1 MKVVFSAGVSTLSA
15 SGGLGLS
22 HVGRISAARDHRT
35 TRSRSSLVEVD
46 LAVAESAVLE
56 TQLVQLGQEGLVLA
70 NLTSVEVLQE
80 DTLARSNAGRE
91 VRATVATVDVVVI
104 NLSVAAA
111 LRAVEL
117 LVRDVDWRLP
127 REKLDGKSFISF
139 SFNLREFGK
148 SLQFDE
154 GFGALSVAL
163 VEEAREGHDT
173 VDLLRAELFLILN
186 QAHSSLHSTGVLLLV
201 HLPLAEQEEMNGFSS
216 LPRISKSLVSAHT
229 DVGGDQRIHGLGCNV
244 SCCIPRLSDLGNL
257 SIKHSLLIRVHFKG
271 RQHIDLLDQQQWS
284 VLLSHF
290 QSDFSEEPCCVCIL
304 IGLPVKLNGFNLL
317 VLLDQVGCIALEQLL
332 NLNEVILLS
341 QLYCLIPLI
350 KEHTAVDGSFDI
362 AELHKGSNSGCAEAH
377 GLEAFA

>member
-1 MKVVFSAGVSTLSA
+1 M
-15 SGGLGLS
+15 
-22 HVGRISAARDHRT
+22 
-35 TRSRSSLVEVD
+35 
-46 LAVAESAVLE
+46 
-56 TQLVQLGQEGLVLA
+56 LA
-70 NLTSVEVLQE
+70 NLTGVEVLQE

-117 LVRDVDWRLP
+117 LVRDIDWRLP
-127 REKLDGKSFISF
+127 REKLDGQSFISF
-139 SFNLREFGK
+139 SLNLREFGK

-163 VEEAREGHDT
+163 VEEARKGHDT

-186 QAHSSLHSTGVLLLV
+186 QAHGSLHGAGVLLLV

-229 DVGGDQRIHGLGCNV
+229 DVGGDQRIHGFGCNI

-271 RQHIDLLDQQQWS
+271 RQHIDLLDQ
-284 VLLSHF
+284 
-290 QSDFSEEPCCVCIL
+290 
-304 IGLPVKLNGFNLL
+304 
-317 VLLDQVGCIALEQLL
+317 
-332 NLNEVILLS
+332 
-341 QLYCLIPLI
+341 
-350 KEHTAVDGSFDI
+350 
-362 AELHKGSNSGCAEAH
+362 
-377 GLEAFA
+377 